1 MDKPT
6 PDLDWNHARALL
18 ATVEAG
24 SLSAAARRLGLT
36 QPTLGRQ
43 VAALEHTLGV
53 TLFDRVGKTLV
64 LTQAGQELISP
75 LRAMGEAADRL
86 ALMASLQ
93 SQAIEGLVRVTASDA
108 FAYYVLPAL
117 AEKLRTV
124 APGIVLDVLASN
136 EVEDLLRRKA
146 DIAIRHVQ
154 PRQPELIAR
163 RCADDTARL
172 YATPRYLDRLGRPRT
187 ADGFAAADFVGYSGS
202 TEVMLNELRAHGL
215 PLSERNFPL
224 RSNSGLVAWR
234 WVQRGMGIGVMLD
247 AVARATP
254 EVEEA
259 WPDFAGVAVPTWLAT
274 HRELRTSR
282 RIRLVFDLLAEQ
294 LSSRQPGAPSL
305 AP

>member
-1 MDKPT
+1 MDKPNS
-6 PDLDWNHARALL
+6 DIDWNHVRALL

-43 VAALEHTLGV
+43 VAALEQTLGV
-53 TLFDRVGKTLV
+53 TLFERVGKTLV
-64 LTQAGQELISP
+64 LTQAGQELTGP
-75 LRAMGEAADRL
+75 LKAMGEAADRL

-93 SQAIEGLVRVTASDA
+93 SQAVEGVVRVTASDVY
-108 FAYYVLPAL
+108 AYYLLPAL

-136 EVEDLLRRKA
+136 EVEDLIRRKA

-154 PRQPELIAR
+154 PRQAELIAR
-163 RCADDTARL
+163 RCADSTARL

-187 ADGFAAADFVGYSGS
+187 ADGFVAADFVGYSGS
-202 TEVMLNELRAHGL
+202 TEVMLNELRRHGL
-215 PLSERNFPL
+215 PLSDRNFPL

-234 WVQRGMGIGVMLD
+234 WVQCGLGVGVMMD
-247 AVARATP
+247 AVALETP
-254 EVEEA
+254 GIEDA

-294 LSSRQPGAPSL
+294 LSSPTY
-305 AP
+305 